1 MKNDVPINRYAEGL
15 AGALR
20 TEEEYAAVSGE
31 LGEFAGLLETH
42 DLLRA
47 TMLRPFVPAARRT
60 EILEDV
66 LARQGY
72 RDKTRRL
79 ILLLAQHGRLDI
91 LGGVVRALPVLWK
104 SRQGIVTFAVRSV
117 VPLKEG
123 QRTRLEAAL
132 RALERRPVS
141 CAYALDPSIV
151 GGLLV
156 RKGNTVY
163 DVSLKGQLER
173 LKEIIRER

>member
-1 MKNDVPINRYAEGL
+1 MKNDVPISRYAEGL

-20 TEEEYAAVSGE
+20 TEEEFATVSGE
-31 LGEFAGLLETH
+31 LAEFAGLLETH

-47 TMLRPFVPAARRT
+47 TMLRPFVPAARKA
-60 EILEDV
+60 EVLEDV
-66 LARQGY
+66 LGRQGY

-79 ILLLAQHGRLDI
+79 VLLLAQRGRLDI
-91 LGGVVRALPVLWK
+91 LGGVVRALPALWK
-104 SRQGIVTFAVRSV
+104 KRRGIVTFEVRSV
-117 VPLKEG
+117 VPLKEA
-123 QRTRLEAAL
+123 QRARLEETL
-132 RALERRPVS
+132 QTLERRPVS

-156 RKGNTVY
+156 RKGNMVY

-173 LKEIIRER
+173 LKETIRER